1 MLFDL
6 RGRGRRRTIQVIY
19 ASLALLMGGGLVF
32 FGIGGNTSGGLFDAF
47 QSNSGQSADETLNKR
62 LDNLEERTERNPRD
76 AQAWAELA
84 RTRFSIATTGENY
97 NQTTQSYTDKGK
109 EELQRAAAAWQRY
122 LSLDP
127 EKPNAA
133 VANQMVLA
141 YGPSGLADYEQA
153 VKAMEIVIDQRDP
166 TSALYAQLAILAHG
180 AKQTRKSDLAKDK
193 AVELAP
199 KSQRAQVRSQIDAS
213 KAQIDGAAGGAGAAG
228 AGTPEP
234 TTTGG

>member
-19 ASLALLMGGGLVF
+19 ASLAILMGGGLVF

-47 QSNSGQSADETLNKR
+47 QSNSGVSADETLEKR
-62 LDNLEERTERNPRD
+62 LDSLEERTQATPRD
-76 AQAWAELA
+76 ERAWAELA

-97 NQTTQSYTDKGK
+97 NQTTQTYTDSGK
-109 EELQRAAAAWQRY
+109 EELRRAAAAWQRY
-122 LSLDP
+122 LALEP
-127 EKPNAA
+127 AKPDAA

-141 YGPSGLADYEQA
+141 YGPSGLADYGEA
-153 VKAMEIVIDQRDP
+153 VKAMEIVIDEREP

-180 AKQTRKSDLAKDK
+180 AKQTRKSNLAKDK
-193 AVELAP
+193 AIELAP
-199 KSQRAQVRSQIDAS
+199 KAQRSQVRQQVEAS
-213 KAQIDGAAGGAGAAG
+213 IAQLSGGGGAGATG

>member
-47 QSNSGQSADETLNKR
+47 QGNSGQSADETLQKR
-62 LDNLEERTERNPRD
+62 LENLQARAQRNPRD
-76 AQAWAELA
+76 ERAWVELA

-97 NQTTQSYTDKGK
+97 DQTTQTYTDKGK
-109 EELQRAAAAWQRY
+109 EELGRAAAAWQRY
-122 LSLDP
+122 LALDP
-127 EKPNAA
+127 KTPDAS

-141 YGPSGLADYEQA
+141 YGPSGLARYKEA
-153 VKAMEIVIDQRDP
+153 VQAMEIVIDQRDP

-199 KSQRAQVRSQIDAS
+199 KDQRAQVRTQIESAKSQLEG
-213 KAQIDGAAGGAGAAG
+213 GAATG